1 MKRVAL
7 MGIALESN
15 SFAPPAVDEDFRNR
29 CHLDG
34 DEILAEAAKPNPGMA
49 RELVAFIDTM
59 NATGPWEPVPVLHY
73 ESQPKGP
80 VDQAFL
86 DAFLGDIERR
96 LREAGPVDGVFIANH
111 GAMTATGGSDPD
123 GDMYVRVRSLVG
135 PDAAIVGTLDLHA
148 NISEAMVDAADVL
161 VAYLTNPHVDMAER
175 GEEAALIMRRMF
187 AGLRPKSAFI
197 RLPLCAASI
206 NLLTASGPYA
216 DLIDYGQRRK
226 REFGGRILNVSIV
239 GGFVY
244 SDTPK
249 NGLAV
254 IVTACD
260 DVQDARSLTREIAE
274 RAWNDRGRFRKT
286 LTPLRKAL
294 GLAITNGRD
303 ETKPAIIYSDS
314 GDNPG
319 GGGSGGTIKLL
330 ESLVDVGAIG
340 VYYGSFFDPELAAEA
355 HGLGVDA
362 EFDAVFNRG
371 STDELAPEY
380 SVRARVQTLTD
391 GHLVGRLGLFAGRTL
406 ELGPCCLLEIGGEG
420 GISVVVISNRQQTAD
435 PGFFEM
441 FGLDV
446 ADARTVVVKSRG
458 HFRAGFIPWFPPEL
472 VFEVDTPGLTSPV
485 LENFNWRG
493 LPRPVYPLD
502 EDTDWTS
509 PDW

>member
-1 MKRVAL
+1 

-15 SFAPPAVDEDFRNR
+15 SFAPRAVKADFRNR
-29 CHLDG
+29 CYLAG

-49 RELVAFIDTM
+49 SELVAFIKTM

-80 VDQAFL
+80 VDQAFFDACL
-86 DAFLGDIERR
+86 DNIERR
-96 LREAGPVDGVFIANH
+96 LRDAGPVDGVFIANH
-111 GAMTATGGSDPD
+111 GAMTATGGTDPD
-123 GDMYVRVRSLVG
+123 GEMYARVREFVG
-135 PDAAIVGTLDLHA
+135 PDAAIIGTLDLHG
-148 NISEAMVDAADVL
+148 NISERMVDAADVL
-161 VAYLTNPHVDMAER
+161 VSYQTNPHVDMIER
-175 GEEAALIMRRMF
+175 GEEAAVIMRRMF

-197 RLPLCAASI
+197 RLPLTPASI
-206 NLLTASGPYA
+206 NLLTAAGPYA

-226 REFGGRILNVSIV
+226 REFGGRILNVSIW

-254 IVTACD
+254 VVTACGELD
-260 DVQDARSLTREIAE
+260 DARSLTEEIAV
-274 RAWNDRGRFRKT
+274 RAWNDRARFRKS
-286 LTPLRKAL
+286 LTPLDEAL
-294 GLAITNGRD
+294 DLAVANGLDKSR
-303 ETKPAIIYSDS
+303 PAVIYSDS

-319 GGGSGGTIKLL
+319 GGGSGRTTKLL
-330 ESLVDVGAIG
+330 ESLARIGAKG
-340 VYYGSFFDPELAAEA
+340 VYYGSFFDPELASEA
-355 HGLGVDA
+355 HGLGVGA

-371 STDELAPEY
+371 SEDDLAPQY
-380 SVRARVQTLTD
+380 SVRARVKTLTD

-406 ELGPCCLLEIGGEG
+406 ELGSCCLLEIGGEG
-420 GISVVVISNRQQTAD
+420 GILVVVISNRQQTAD

-441 FGLDV
+441 FGLNV

-458 HFRAGFIPWFPPEL
+458 HFRAGFIPWFPPEH
-472 VFEVDTPGLTSPV
+472 VYEIDTPGLTSPV
-485 LENFNWRG
+485 LENFTWRG

-502 EDTDWTS
+502 EDTTWTM

>member
-15 SFAPPAVDEDFRNR
+15 SFAPRAAQEDFRNR
-29 CHLDG
+29 CYLDG

-49 RELVAFIDTM
+49 AELVSFIRTM

-80 VDQAFL
+80 VDQDFFDSCL
-86 DAFLGDIERR
+86 NEIERR
-96 LREAGPVDGVFIANH
+96 LRDAGPVDGVFIANH
-111 GAMTATGGSDPD
+111 GGMTATGGTDPD
-123 GDMYVRVRSLVG
+123 GDMYARVRKCVG
-135 PDAAIVGTLDLHA
+135 PDAAVVGTLDLHG
-148 NISEAMVDAADVL
+148 NISQTMVDAADVL
-161 VAYLTNPHVDMAER
+161 VSYLTNPHVDMAER
-175 GEEAALIMRRMF
+175 GEEAAVIMRRMF

-197 RLPLCAASI
+197 RLPLTPASI

-216 DLIDYGQRRK
+216 ELVDYGQRRK
-226 REFGGRILNVSIV
+226 REFGGRILNVSIW

-249 NGLAV
+249 NGLAIV
-254 IVTACD
+254 VTACND
-260 DVQDARSLTREIAE
+260 LDDARSLSAEIAT
-274 RAWNDRGRFRKT
+274 RAWNDRGRFRKS
-286 LTPLRKAL
+286 LTPLQEGLDLAL
-294 GLAITNGRD
+294 ANGED
-303 ETKPAIIYSDS
+303 KSKPAVIFSDS

-319 GGGSGGTIKLL
+319 GGGSGRTITLL
-330 ESLVDVGAIG
+330 ESLAQVSAKG

-355 HGLGVDA
+355 HALGEGA
-362 EFDAVFNRG
+362 EFHAVFNRG
-371 STDELAPEY
+371 SEDDLAPEY
-380 SVRARVQTLTD
+380 SVPARVKALT
-391 GHLVGRLGLFAGRTL
+391 GGKLVGRLGLFAGRTL

-420 GISVVVISNRQQTAD
+420 GILVVVISNRQQTAD

-441 FGLDV
+441 FGLNV
-446 ADARTVVVKSRG
+446 AAARTVAVKSRG
-458 HFRAGFIPWFPPEL
+458 HFRAGFIPWFPPER

-502 EDTDWTS
+502 EDTDWTP